1 MSAIAQQGLTRRS
14 LALVAALVLLAVVGL
29 ALAPAPLA
37 AISGSGCRAG
47 NATTIYFSNAQHTT
61 VVGSYSANCA
71 GVCTGSGSI
80 TSYYEIAFTTV
91 RCPIDGP

>member
-1 MSAIAQQGLTRRS
+1 MSTIAQQGLTRRS
-14 LALVAALVLLAVVGL
+14 FVLVAALVLLALVGL

-61 VVGSYSANCA
+61 VVGSYSANCD
-71 GVCTGSGSI
+71 GVCMGSGSI
-80 TSYYEIAFTTV
+80 TSYYEIAFTNV
-91 RCPIDGP
+91 RCQIAPP